1 MSKKVKYQGP
11 AYGLGNYRKVEWFS
25 RIEHDFDSEVNIAL
39 EISIWSGLFLII
51 ATLVKIVIG

>member
-39 EISIWSGLFLII
+39 EVSIWSSLLLLIAI
-51 ATLVKIVIG
+51 IVKLVI